1 MEPFELM
8 TTMGHERVLV
18 CSNPDVGLRAI
29 IAVHSTVLGPGL
41 GGTRMWPYASFDEAL
56 TDVLR
61 LSRGM
66 TYKAAAAGVHLGGGK
81 AVILGDP
88 KHDKSE
94 ALLRAFGAYVE
105 SLGGL
110 YITAEDVGT
119 STDDMDVIATET
131 RWVTGVSPENGGS
144 GDPSPVTAFG
154 TLQGMHAAAEEAFG
168 DSSLKGRSVAIQG
181 LGNVGFHL
189 AAYLRKEGAKVFG
202 CDIDA
207 DRIARAQSEAA
218 VEVVSTDE
226 IFAVDCDVF
235 APCALGAILNENT
248 IPRLRCKVVAG
259 AANTQLAVEERDG
272 QALAA
277 RGILYAPDFVG
288 NAGGLINVYNE
299 LIGYNQ
305 ERAMRAAL
313 RLLRVLRRCTTAASA
328 NRRDDSLP
336 VVAAWAAR
344 NSAMPLTP
352 LMVFCH
358 DASTVLPLGA
368 TKPNP
373 VTTTRCAN
381 VGIPRLRTQKWKRPR
396 SCTEARP
403 CRKCLWDL

>member
-18 CSNPDVGLRAI
+18 CSNPDVGLRAL

-88 KHDKSE
+88 KKDKSE
-94 ALLRAFGAYVE
+94 ALLRAFGSYVE

-131 RWVTGVSPENGGS
+131 QWVTGVSPENGGS

-154 TLQGMHAAAEEAFG
+154 TLQGMRAAAERRFG
-168 DSSLKGRSVAIQG
+168 DASLKGKAVAIQG
-181 LGNVGFHL
+181 LGSVGFHL
-189 AAYLRKEGAKVFG
+189 ASYLKKDGAKLFG

-207 DRIARAQSEAA
+207 DRLARASSELG
-218 VEVVSTDE
+218 VEIVPVE
-226 IFAVDCDVF
+226 QIFDVECDVF
-235 APCALGAILNENT
+235 APCALGAVLNDQT
-248 IPRLRCKVVAG
+248 IPRLRCQVVAG
-259 AANTQLAVEERDG
+259 AANNQLAVEDRDG
-272 QALAA
+272 VALET

-305 ERAMRAAL
+305 ERAMRGA
-313 RLLRVLRRCTTAASA
+313 RGIFASMGQVFA
-328 NRRDDSLP
+328 I
-336 VVAAWAAR
+336 AAR
-344 NSAMPLTP
+344 EKIPTYLAADRMAEERIAHVRHLTP
-352 LMVFCH
+352 RHWSRAVK
-358 DASTVLPLGA
+358 AS
-368 TKPNP
+368 
-373 VTTTRCAN
+373 RH
-381 VGIPRLRTQKWKRPR
+381 PRNGY
-396 SCTEARP
+396 
-403 CRKCLWDL
+403 